1 MERKIRVGITH
12 GDINGIGYELILKT
26 FSEPMLLDMCTPVIY
41 GSPKVATFH
50 RKALDLNTNFSTI
63 ASADD
68 AEEGRLNLVTCFDEE
83 VRIDLGHPSPESGV
97 TSLLALEYAM
107 KEYGEGLIDVLVTAP
122 VNVHSMQTDTFHF
135 SSHAE
140 YLEEKFGPDAQSLM
154 ILLNEHLR
162 VALVTEHIPVKDIA
176 TTITKELI
184 VERASVFHASLQHDF
199 LINNPRIAVLALN
212 PHAGDENL
220 LGMEET
226 EKIIPAI
233 EELRNMGLQCFGP
246 YSAESFFSSD
256 TMSKFDGVLAMYHDQ
271 GLIPFRSLG
280 MYEGV
285 DFTAGLPI
293 VRTAP
298 AHGVGYEIA
307 GQGVAEETAFRNA
320 IYAALD
326 IYRCRR
332 QDDYAHRNPLR
343 KLYTAK
349 RDDSDKLKLDQE
361 EGV

>member
-1 MERKIRVGITH
+1 MEKKIRVGITH

-26 FSEPMLLDMCTPVIY
+26 FSEPTILEMCTPIVY

-50 RKALDLNTNFSTI
+50 RKALNLNTNFNTI
-63 ASADD
+63 ETANEATD
-68 AEEGRLNLVTCFDEE
+68 GKLNLVTCFEE
-83 VRIDLGHPSPESGV
+83 EIKIELGHTTPESGV
-97 TSLLALEYAM
+97 ASLLALEYAM

-122 VNVHSMQTDTFHF
+122 VNVHSMQTDAFHF
-135 SSHAE
+135 SSHTD
-140 YLEEKFGPDAQSLM
+140 YLEEKFGSDAQALKL
-154 ILLNEHLR
+154 LLNQNIR

-184 VERASVFHASLQHDF
+184 EERATLFQNSLMHDF

-233 EELRNMGLQCFGP
+233 MELRDNGVQCFGP
-246 YSAESFFSSD
+246 YSAESFFASD
-256 TMSKFDGVLAMYHDQ
+256 NITKFDGVLAMYHDQ

-285 DFTAGLPI
+285 DFTAGLPL

-298 AHGVGYEIA
+298 AHGTGYDIA
-307 GQGVAEETAFRNA
+307 GQGIADESAFRNA
-320 IYAALD
+320 IYTALD
-326 IYRCRR
+326 IYRCRK

-343 KLYTAK
+343 KLYSAK

-361 EGV
+361 DGE